1 MSDDLKKTFK
11 FTAPEYAKML
21 GISTSAL
28 RHRRRRNNLEGEYVK
43 IGSEYFYKTPPRDR
57 PNIVRFTPH
66 NDPRFLVGDK
76 VSQFRPKKYRS
87 LYNRK
92 GGSRRRDVP
101 YDLTGYHNAA
111 NGWQLQLTNDLRQK
125 ARIDGKLEVSQL
137 NGLTDR
143 VVEQVLK
150 NIAKEKADKI
160 KNARKVQHDR
170 NDNARRIFISNL
182 PRYEEKLTGR
192 WYDHSKGEY
201 VDYSKPKK
209 YPEYY

>member
-87 LYNRK
+87 LYDRK

-160 KNARKVQHDR
+160 KNARKVQMIETITLE
-170 NDNARRIFISNL
+170 NIYFKS
-182 PRYEEKLTGR
+182 T
-192 WYDHSKGEY
+192 
-201 VDYSKPKK
+201 
-209 YPEYY
+209 